1 MGEYE
6 KFAGDDEA
14 NLMLT
19 REYRTPYN
27 LPNVL

>member
-14 NLMLT
+14 NLMLS

-27 LPNVL
+27 LPKI